1 MANTLLVTIESRGR
15 IPLIAADGPIMVPT
29 PLSKSLVA
37 KLVMSG
43 VVVNECNPNDIHQ
56 TVRIT
61 RSNLN
66 ENRFPPVVPTP
77 EQHPTGKEIP
87 TVNLVAPDPT
97 PVVENDH
104 EADETTEEG
113 DSEEKTEEKPVQHTQ
128 AQAPV
133 FDKYA
138 GLSKNQ
144 RKRLRQQE
152 AAAAAAAAKEAK
164 TEETSSKQ

>member
-1 MANTLLVTIESRGR
+1 MANTLLVTIESKGR
-15 IPLIAADGPIMVPT
+15 IPLIAADGPILVPT
-29 PLSKSLVA
+29 PLSKTLVA

-43 VVVNECNPNDIHQ
+43 VKVNECNPNDIHQ

-61 RSNLN
+61 RANLN
-66 ENRFPPVVPTP
+66 ENRFPPVVPTQEP
-77 EQHPTGKEIP
+77 HPTGKEIP

-97 PVVENDH
+97 PSMNTDDSDVEEDQS
-104 EADETTEEG
+104 DET
-113 DSEEKTEEKPVQHTQ
+113 SEEKDDQKPVSQVQ
-128 AQAPV
+128 PPV

-152 AAAAAAAAKEAK
+152 AAAAAAAKNSAKDEN
-164 TEETSSKQ
+164 TSQE

>member
-1 MANTLLVTIESRGR
+1 MANTLLVTIESKGR
-15 IPLIAADGPIMVPT
+15 IPLIAADGPILVPT

-43 VVVNECNPNDIHQ
+43 VKVNECNPNDIHQ

-87 TVNLVAPDPT
+87 TVNLVAPDPA
-97 PVVENDH
+97 PVVE
-104 EADETTEEG
+104 EEPEKDETPVEEE
-113 DSEEKTEEKPVQHTQ
+113 STEEKTEEKSAPQ
-128 AQAPV
+128 AQPPV

-152 AAAAAAAAKEAK
+152 AAAAAAAKEAK
-164 TEETSSKQ
+164 TEESSSQQ

>member
-1 MANTLLVTIESRGR
+1 MANTLLVTIESKGR
-15 IPLIAADGPIMVPT
+15 IPMIAADGPILVPT

-43 VVVNECNPNDIHQ
+43 VKVNECNPNDVHQ

-66 ENRFPPVVPTP
+66 ENRFPPVIPTP
-77 EQHPTGKEIP
+77 EQHPTGKEVP

-97 PVVENDH
+97 PVVEVESEKD
-104 EADETTEEG
+104 EAPVEEE
-113 DSEEKTEEKPVQHTQ
+113 SAEEKHEEMPAPK
-128 AQAPV
+128 AQPPV

-138 GLSKNQ
+138 GLSRNQ

-152 AAAAAAAAKEAK
+152 AAAAAAAKEAK
-164 TEETSSKQ
+164 TEESSSQQ